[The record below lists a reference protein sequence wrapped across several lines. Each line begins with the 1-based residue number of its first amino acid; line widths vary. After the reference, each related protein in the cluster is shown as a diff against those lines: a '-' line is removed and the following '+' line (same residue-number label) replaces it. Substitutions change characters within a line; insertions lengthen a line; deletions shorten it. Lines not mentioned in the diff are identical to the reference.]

1 MIVWGIGL
9 ALWAALL
16 VWFPKVPYASLAD
29 VEFLPIIQSIRT
41 AFEKTNVGASG
52 DAQALVS
59 GLSIGDD
66 LKLSESTQMAMQTVG
81 LSHLTAVSGANCAI
95 VIALVYLALNR
106 LSISRLIRAGLASA
120 ALVCYV
126 LLVGPEPSVL
136 RSATMT
142 LVVLWAVAAGRQ
154 NSALSALGACVVILL
169 VADPKLS
176 ASLGFALSV
185 SATVGILVL
194 APKVSEFLSKQLPA
208 WLSIPM
214 AVSFSAQIACW
225 PVLLFI
231 QEGVSTYSLFANL
244 LVEPLVAPITILGLL
259 ACLLAIPFPLIAQA
273 LCWMASL
280 FAWPIAAVANYFYDQ
295 PFSTLLWPGGLTGV
309 VAAGT
314 VVALV
319 VYFFRSVNLRRRR
332 ITLAAILAVG
342 AVFFGSNSAV
352 VTRTVTW
359 ARGDWNV
366 VACDV
371 GQGDALVIRDAG
383 VIALIDVGKTPKLID
398 QCLDELGI
406 SRIDLLVLTHY
417 DFDHVGGLGGAI
429 SNRKVGAALL
439 TAFRD
444 DRPAK
449 LEIDQAL
456 LSKNIPIHRASI
468 GQHGSLGGL
477 QWRVLNADSIGVHPE
492 DSNDASTVMH
502 FAGTEFDLL
511 TMADSGERAQQRI
524 ARHLGNWVARKS
536 PLILK
541 VSHHGSADQYAELTE
556 ALRPSFSIVSVGAKN
571 SYGHP
576 TDRTLALLRRVGS
589 KVLRTDF
596 LGSIA
601 IDTST
606 SAEGQITVKLLASG

>member
-1 MIVWGIGL
+1 MIIWGISL
-9 ALWAALL
+9 ALWAGLL
-16 VWFPKVPYASLAD
+16 VWFPKLPHASRAD
-29 VEFLPIIQSIRT
+29 VELLPFVQSIRD
-41 AFEKTNVGASG
+41 AFEKANIGVSV
-52 DAQALVS
+52 DAQALVA

-66 LKLSESTQMAMQTVG
+66 SKLAESTAIAMQTVG

-106 LSISRLIRAGLASA
+106 LTISRLIRASLASA

-136 RSATMT
+136 RSATMA

-154 NSALSALGACVVILL
+154 NSALSALGACIAILL

-176 ASLGFALSV
+176 SSLGFALSV

-194 APKVSEFLSKQLPA
+194 APKIAEFLSKKLPA
-208 WLSIPM
+208 WLSVPL
-214 AVSFSAQIACW
+214 AVSFAAQIACW

-244 LVEPLVAPITILGLL
+244 LVEPLVAPITIIGLL
-259 ACLLAIPFPLIAQA
+259 ACLLSIPLPLLAQA
-273 LCWMASL
+273 LCWLASL
-280 FAWPIAAVANYFYDQ
+280 FAWPISAVANYFYDQ
-295 PFSTLLWPGGLTGV
+295 PISTLLWPGGLTGM
-309 VAAGT
+309 VAAGI

-319 VYFFRSVNLRRRR
+319 VYFFRSVNQGRRR
-332 ITLAAILAVG
+332 ITLAVILVIG
-342 AVFFGSNSAV
+342 AVFFGSNSAD

-359 ARGDWNV
+359 ARGEWNV

-383 VIALIDVGKTPKLID
+383 VIAVIDVGKTPKLID
-398 QCLDELGI
+398 QCLDELGV

-417 DFDHVGGLGGAI
+417 DFDHVGGLSGAL

-439 TAFRD
+439 TAFKD

-449 LEIDQAL
+449 LAIDQAL

-468 GQHGSLGGL
+468 GQHGSLGEL
-477 QWRVLNADSIGVHPE
+477 QWRVLNADGIGVHPE

-511 TMADSGERAQQRI
+511 AMADSGERAQQRI
-524 ARHLGNWVARKS
+524 ARYLGGWASRNS
-536 PLILK
+536 PMILK

-556 ALRPSFSIVSVGAKN
+556 ALKPSISLVSVGAKN

-589 KVLRTDF
+589 KVLRTDL

-606 SAEGQITVKLLASG
+606 STEGKISVKLLASG